1 MVGSE
6 SSWALGRS
14 QAALNARALGLF
26 SAQGADG
33 KPIFYG
39 SKVAFEE
46 DQDVPFSVVGWAVAQ
61 AAPGSSSSTRS
72 GCIPPTPLCWQTRK
86 GW

>member
-46 DQDVPFSVVGWAVAQ
+46 DQDVPFSVVG
-61 AAPGSSSSTRS
+61 
-72 GCIPPTPLCWQTRK
+72 
-86 GW
+86 